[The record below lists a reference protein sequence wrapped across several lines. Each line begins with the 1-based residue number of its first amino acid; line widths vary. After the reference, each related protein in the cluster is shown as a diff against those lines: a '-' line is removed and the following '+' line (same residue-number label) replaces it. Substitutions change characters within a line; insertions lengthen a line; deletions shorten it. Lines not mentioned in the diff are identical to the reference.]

1 MIEELTTTPT
11 YGVLL
16 PHFGEHASREAVLEG
31 AVRAERLGFD
41 TLWARDHVV
50 FRPHHH
56 EGSDPT
62 FLDPFVTLS
71 AAASV
76 TSRIQLA
83 TGALIPHRH
92 PILTALLLGSL
103 DAIAGP
109 GRVIV
114 GFGLGSFEHEF
125 EIVGMGG
132 WDRREVHREQ
142 VEIFRKLWRGEP
154 VDHQGAFYQFTDAE
168 VHPSPHGHD
177 LPIWYSGTSLASVRR
192 AVEYCEGWIP
202 GRMPRHMFKER
213 VARLEQ
219 RSVEAGRAMP
229 IPGVIPYTS
238 PGASLEEATS
248 RFDLN
253 GLVHEAKARYRSPT
267 GGEVES
273 LADLDGAIIAG
284 TPEMIAQEVRAY
296 EDAGCRHFV
305 FDLRLQFDRWLD
317 ALDIIGEGVL
327 PQLRA

>member
-1 MIEELTTTPT
+1 MMTDQNRPT
-11 YGVLL
+11 YGLLL
-16 PHFGEHASREAVLEG
+16 PHFGAHATRGAILEG
-31 AVRAERLGFD
+31 SRRAEGYGFD
-41 TLWARDHVV
+41 VLWARDHVV

-56 EGSDPT
+56 EGDDPT

-76 TSRIQLA
+76 TECIGLA

-92 PILTALLLGSL
+92 PILTALMLSSL
-103 DAIAGP
+103 DRLAGP

-142 VEIFRKLWRGEP
+142 VEIMRRLWAGHP
-154 VDHQGAFYQFTDAE
+154 VDHAGKYYTFHDAE
-168 VHPSPHGHD
+168 IHPSPHGGD

-202 GRMPRHMFKER
+202 GRMPRHMFRSRVER
-213 VARLEQ
+213 LRDKAA
-219 RSVEAGRAMP
+219 EAGKPVP

-238 PGASLEEATS
+238 PGASLAEATS
-248 RFDLN
+248 RFDLA
-253 GLVHEAKARYRSPT
+253 GLVEEASKRYRSPS
-267 GGEVES
+267 GGEVETLS
-273 LADLDGAIIAG
+273 DLDGAIIAG
-284 TPEMIAQEVRAY
+284 SPEDVAAEVRAY
-296 EDAGCRHFV
+296 EDAGCQHFV

-317 ALDIIGEGVL
+317 ALDMIGEGVL
-327 PQLRA
+327 PLLRR